1 MEAIDS
7 ISNQDIY
14 SIFKHAKDYKTG
26 DIRNN
31 LFQNKIFG
39 LLFFEPSTRTR
50 MSFETAIH
58 RLGGKVITYHSQYS
72 SEKKGEDFEDTIKTM
87 ETYVDLF
94 IIRHP
99 NKDILSKINQC
110 TSLPV
115 INAGNGDGEHPTQAL
130 LDVFTI
136 LEYFPNFPKK
146 IAFTGDIKYSRTI
159 HSLVK
164 LLVKLNKNI
173 MFYFI
178 CNPLLQPTKDL
189 LTILPPNSY
198 SISPTLDE
206 NIIQNMD
213 VLYCTRLQKE
223 RYQDECVSNIYITP
237 EVLKNS
243 KSSLI
248 IMHPLPRNDELCRK
262 LDNDPRSKY
271 FEQVKNGIYVR
282 MALLRNILE

>member
-178 CNPLLQPTKDL
+178 CNPLLQPNKDL